1 MALVVPWTNSDNEY
15 NEGAMSLAVALAR
28 YFTKM
33 SIWSKN
39 IIFVFPETGH
49 RPLRSWVEAYHTV
62 LDTAGSIEAAII
74 MEYGKNGDYFEY
86 YDMFYEGLNGQL
98 PNLDLLNTAN
108 VMTYHEQIPC
118 HARDVG

>member
-1 MALVVPWTNSDNEY
+1 MIASWLVDSGLQISYHENGFANNTLYAIMHTPRGENTEAMALVVPWTNSDNEY

-49 RPLRSWVEAYHTV
+49 RPLRS
-62 LDTAGSIEAAII
+62 G
-74 MEYGKNGDYFEY
+74 
-86 YDMFYEGLNGQL
+86 
-98 PNLDLLNTAN
+98 
-108 VMTYHEQIPC
+108 
-118 HARDVG
+118 